1 MMSQPAGAEPE
12 IRYFFIRRPVLA
24 AVISIVITLLGLFA
38 IQLLPI
44 ARYPQITPPAV
55 RITANYPGASSEDA
69 AQAVAAPIEE
79 QLAGLQG
86 MLYYASSNS
95 SDGTTTITVTFD
107 VSRNQDLA
115 AVDVQNAVK
124 LAEPQLPD
132 AVRANGI
139 TILKA
144 NTDILAVVALQSS
157 DPRYDATYLANY
169 MKLYVVDEI
178 KRIPGIG
185 DATPFPAR
193 DFSMLLQLDPE
204 RMAQLKVTVSDVA
217 AAVREQNATN
227 PAGRLGAE
235 PSPPGT
241 QLTLPITTLGRLQS
255 AGQFDSIV
263 VRARPDGSLIRISD
277 IGKSVLGA
285 RSYDLKG
292 RLNGVPTAF
301 VLLYTRPGANA
312 LAVKEAVVKRM
323 AELQATFPQGVTY
336 KIPFDTT
343 PFVSASIKEVAIT
356 LVEAM
361 ILVTLVVFLFLQS
374 WRATLIPMLAVPV
387 SVIGTFLG
395 LLAFGMS
402 INVLTL
408 FGLVLAIGIVV
419 DDAIVVIENVERI
432 MATEGLPPRL
442 AADHAIRQVG
452 SALIAIVLV
461 LCSVFVPVAFIG
473 GVTGEFFK
481 QFAMTIVIA
490 VVLSGIVAL
499 TLTPALCALLL
510 KESNE
515 AHQTGFFGWFNHTF
529 TRATN
534 RYTGAV
540 DSVLGRPTA
549 WLGVFAVVL
558 VLAGVLWTR
567 IPTAFIP
574 TEDKGYM
581 ALSVQLPDAA
591 SLQRTEAAVTNIEK
605 TIRAEPAAVNMVALV
620 GLDILSQSNATN
632 GATVFLNV
640 KPWEERSKHDALDSI
655 AARINGKLF
664 GMQDAM
670 AFGFNLPEVPGLGI
684 TAGVE
689 INLQNRNG
697 QDIREFAQHVQEFRQ
712 AVNQLPA
719 AGALN
724 SNFRASVP
732 QVFVTV
738 DRAAAKARGVNL
750 TELFATL
757 QAFLSSLYIN
767 DFNLFGKTYRVQAK
781 AGEEFR
787 QAPSDIGRLYV
798 RGTNDAMIPVS
809 SLTTTSF
816 RSAPTVIARFNG
828 FTSAQFTGT
837 PKPGH
842 SSGELLQQVDGLI
855 QNQFASSGLGVS
867 YSGQSF
873 QERASSGAAAL
884 VFALGMVLVFL
895 VLAAQYESWTVPFA
909 VLLGIPFGLLGAL
922 LGIWIRNQPND
933 IYFQVGLITVVGLAA
948 KNAIL
953 IVEFANEL
961 RARGMDI
968 RQAAIEAARE
978 RLRPILMTSFAFIL
992 GVLPLMLASGAGA
1005 ASRHS
1010 IGTGVFS
1017 GILFATTIGIF
1028 FIPLFFSVIRRL
1040 AERSSKRKPVSHAAV
1055 AMDEA

>member
-1 MMSQPAGAEPE
+1 MMTQPAGSEPE

-38 IQLLPI
+38 IQLLPV

-178 KRIPGIG
+178 KRIPGVG

-241 QLTLPITTLGRLQS
+241 QLTLPITTLGRLES
-255 AGQFDSIV
+255 AEQFDSIV
-263 VRARPDGSLIRISD
+263 VRARPDGSLIRVSD
-277 IGKSVLGA
+277 IGKAVLGA

-301 VLLYTRPGANA
+301 ALLYTRPGANA
-312 LAVKEAVVKRM
+312 LAVKDAVVKRM
-323 AELQATFPQGVTY
+323 NELQATFPQGVTY

-395 LLAFGMS
+395 LLAFNMS

-432 MATEGLPPRL
+432 MATEGLPPKL

-481 QFAMTIVIA
+481 QFAVTIIIA

-515 AHQTGFFGWFNHTF
+515 AHQTGFFGWFNHVF
-529 TRATN
+529 ARATR

-558 VLAGVLWTR
+558 VLAVVLWTR

-591 SLQRTEAAVTNIEK
+591 SLQRTEATVANIEK
-605 TIRAEPAAVNMVALV
+605 VIRAEPAAVNMVALV

-640 KPWEERSKHDALDSI
+640 KPWDERSKHDALDSL

-664 GMQDAM
+664 GMQDAL
-670 AFGFNLPEVPGLGI
+670 AFGFNLPEVPGLGV

-697 QDIREFAQHVQEFRQ
+697 QDIRSFAQHVQEFRQ

-732 QVFVTV
+732 QVYVTV

-781 AGEEFR
+781 AGEEYR

-816 RSAPTVIARFNG
+816 RSAPTVIGRFNG
-828 FTSAQFTGT
+828 FTSAQFTGA

-842 SSGELLQQVDGLI
+842 SSGELLQQVDQLI

-867 YSGQSF
+867 YSGQSY
-873 QERASSGAAAL
+873 QERASSGAAAV

-922 LGIWIRNQPND
+922 LGIWIRSQPND

-968 RQAAIEAARE
+968 REAAIEAARE

-1017 GILFATTIGIF
+1017 GMLFATTIGIF

-1040 AERSSKRKPVSHAAV
+1040 AERSSKRKPAPLPAA